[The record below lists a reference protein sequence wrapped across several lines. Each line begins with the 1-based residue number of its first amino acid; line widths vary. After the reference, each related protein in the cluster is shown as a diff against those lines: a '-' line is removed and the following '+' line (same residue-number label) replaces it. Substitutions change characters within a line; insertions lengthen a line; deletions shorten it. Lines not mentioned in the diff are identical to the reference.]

1 MEHYITLFDSLFLP
15 QGLALHQSLERQ
27 ANNYVLW
34 VLCMD
39 ETAHAT
45 LTQLDLP
52 NLRLLSLKDV
62 ETPELLKV
70 KAERAVN
77 EYCWTITP
85 HTPTFVFDADPEA
98 QRATYLDA
106 DTWFMQ
112 DPAKILEEL
121 DNSGKSVLITEH
133 AYSPECDE
141 TEHSGIYCVQFMSF
155 ARDGGEPV
163 RQWWQERCLE
173 WCFNR
178 SEDGKFGDQKYLDDW
193 PERFSDSVHV
203 LENRHY
209 TLAPWNA
216 RRFRPDTGVMWHFQ
230 ALRLQAKG
238 GEWFADFGSYYF
250 PQTTLKTI
258 YHPYVE
264 DLSLAIAWMQAT
276 GTSPRPQGVATFKRR
291 VKGLF
296 TTTGKILR
304 HRLQ

>member
-15 QGLALHQSLERQ
+15 QGLALHQSLERH
-27 ANNYVLW
+27 ASNYVLW

-39 ETAHAT
+39 ESAYSA
-45 LTQLDLP
+45 LEKLDLP

-77 EYCWTITP
+77 EYCWTVTP
-85 HTPTFVFDADPEA
+85 YTLTFVFDADSEA

-112 DPAKILEEL
+112 DPAMILEKFEH
-121 DNSGKSVLITEH
+121 SGKSVLITEH

-141 TEHSGIYCVQFMSF
+141 SERSGIYCVQFMSF
-155 ARDGGEPV
+155 DRDDGEHV

-193 PERFSDSVHV
+193 PERFGESVHV
-203 LENRHY
+203 LENREY

-216 RRFRPDTGVMWHFQ
+216 RRFDPDAGVMWHFQ
-230 ALRLQAKG
+230 ALRLEARRS
-238 GEWFADFGSYYF
+238 EWFADFGSYYF
-250 PQTTLKTI
+250 PKATLKSI
-258 YHPYVE
+258 YEPYVE
-264 DLSLAIAWMQAT
+264 DLSEAIGWMDDI
-276 GTSPRPQGVATFKRR
+276 GLSPRPQGVATFKRR
-291 VKGLF
+291 LKGLF
-296 TTTGKILR
+296 KTTGKALR
-304 HRLQ
+304 RRL